1 MIVQSFFLSVIIS
14 VLVSLLKTNVTKII
28 SCCLWGLAVAS
39 YIQVMI
45 FDRDLGI
52 TDAYAIKWSDYSG
65 KMIMTGIVWG
75 ICIVVP
81 VILFAKFKNKF
92 FSILKYVAVCL
103 LCIQISAT
111 IYLVIKS
118 GGYRNTSEAEITN
131 YYVSGK
137 NEYTVSEEKNIFVFV
152 LDTYSNDF
160 IDEMTE
166 QYPDALEPLH
176 DFTYYDNYDSKY
188 DGTALAMNYLLTG
201 QEFDNTIP
209 CREYSKDAFHSEK
222 AVGSHRMGM
231 ISGLAWGKCI
241 DYIAP

>member
-1 MIVQSFFLSVIIS
+1 
-14 VLVSLLKTNVTKII
+14 
-28 SCCLWGLAVAS
+28 
-39 YIQVMI
+39 MI

-111 IYLVIKS
+111 VYLVIKS

-137 NEYTVSEEKNIFVFV
+137 NEYTVSEEKIFLYLF
-152 LDTYSNDF
+152 L
-160 IDEMTE
+160 I
-166 QYPDALEPLH
+166 H
-176 DFTYYDNYDSKY
+176 
-188 DGTALAMNYLLTG
+188 TAMILLT
-201 QEFDNTIP
+201 
-209 CREYSKDAFHSEK
+209 K
-222 AVGSHRMGM
+222 
-231 ISGLAWGKCI
+231 
-241 DYIAP
+241 